1 MDKEQ
6 HYLIKTYGCQM
17 NVHESEKLA
26 GMMKSL
32 GYSETTEQDKADI
45 VVFNTCC
52 IRDGAEQKIYAHIG
66 ALKNLKKVKKD
77 LIIAVCGCLSQA
89 DGRAEEIKRKFPFV
103 NIIIGTHNIH
113 LFREYLETYLQN
125 KKYICDI
132 WDKEKEINENVDMF
146 RTSGKNAWVNISY
159 GCNNFCSYCIVPYV
173 RGRERSR
180 DMNEILEEIKCL
192 AKNGYKY
199 ITLLGQNVNSYGN
212 DLENKEINFV
222 NLLKKASK
230 IEGDFKIK
238 FMTSHPKD
246 LTEEVIDEIANNE
259 KLAKVIHLPVQSGN
273 NRILNLMNRRY
284 TREKYLNLI
293 KLIKDRIPN
302 AVLTTDIIVGFPT
315 ETEDEFMD
323 TYNLVK
329 EVRYDSIFAFMYSKR
344 SNTPA
349 EKMENQVSIEVKRDR
364 VNRLLALSKSITK
377 EINKTLVGKVFNV
390 TFDCFKED
398 NAYFETDS
406 GKTLIVE
413 NAKNEY
419 DFNKFYSM
427 KITKERNNK
436 LFGEIIDYVG

>member
-1 MDKEQ
+1 MNNKK

-32 GYSETTEQDKADI
+32 GYEETAIIDNADI

-77 LIIAVCGCLSQA
+77 LIVAVCGCLTQA

-103 NIIIGTHNIH
+103 NILIGTHNIH
-113 LFREYLETYLQN
+113 LFKEYLETYLKN
-125 KKYICDI
+125 KKFISDI

-180 DMNEILEEIKCL
+180 DINEILSEIKCL
-192 AKNGYKY
+192 AKQGYKY

-212 DLENKEINFV
+212 DLADENINFV
-222 NLLKKASK
+222 NLLRNASK
-230 IEGDFKIK
+230 IEGDFIIK

-246 LTEEVIDEIANNE
+246 LTEEVINEIASNE

-284 TREKYLNLI
+284 TREKYLSLI
-293 KLIKDRIPN
+293 KLIKERIPN
-302 AVLTTDIIVGFPT
+302 AILTTDIIVGFPS
-315 ETEDEFMD
+315 ETEEEFMD
-323 TYNLVK
+323 TFNLVK

-349 EKMENQVSIEVKRDR
+349 EKMENQIPLDIKRDR
-364 VNRLLALSKSITK
+364 VNRLLALSKLITK
-377 EINKTLVGKVFNV
+377 EINKSLIGKEYNTTLDYIEG
-390 TFDCFKED
+390 EI
-398 NAYFETDS
+398 AYFETDS
-406 GKTLIVE
+406 GKTIIVE
-413 NAKNEY
+413 NANIEIDKS
-419 DFNKFYSM
+419 KFYTI
-427 KITKERNNK
+427 KIIAEKNNK
-436 LFGEIIDYVG
+436 LYGEITNYVR

>member
-1 MDKEQ
+1 MGNK

-26 GMMKSL
+26 GMMQSL
-32 GYSETTEQDKADI
+32 GYTETINPEDADI

-66 ALKNLKKVKKD
+66 ALKNIKKNNKN
-77 LIIAVCGCLSQA
+77 LIVAVCGCLSQA
-89 DGRAEEIKRKFPFV
+89 SGRAEEIKRKFPFV

-113 LFREYLETYLQN
+113 LFKEYLETFIRSN
-125 KKYICDI
+125 KFICDI

-180 DMNEILEEIKCL
+180 DMNEILAEIKCL

-212 DLENKEINFV
+212 DIEDENINFV
-222 NLLKKASK
+222 NLLRNASK

-246 LTEEVIDEIANNE
+246 LTEDVINEIAIND

-284 TREKYLNLI
+284 TREKYLELVKKI
-293 KLIKDRIPN
+293 REKIPT
-302 AVLTTDIIVGFPT
+302 AVLTTDIIVGFPS
-315 ETEDEFMD
+315 ETEEEFLD

-349 EKMENQVSIEVKRDR
+349 EKMDNQVSLDIKRER
-364 VNRLLALSKSITK
+364 VNKLLSLSKSITK
-377 EINKTLVGKVFNV
+377 EINKELIGRTFNT
-390 TFDCFKED
+390 TFDYFEESY
-398 NAYFETDS
+398 AYFQTDS
-406 GKTLIVE
+406 GKTLIIENVE
-413 NAKNEY
+413 NKFNE
-419 DFNKFYSM
+419 DEFYQI
-427 KITKERNNK
+427 KITKEKNNK
-436 LFGEIIDYVG
+436 LFGELISYAR

>member
-1 MDKEQ
+1 MAEK

-32 GYSETTEQDKADI
+32 GYEEKTDTNNANI
-45 VVFNTCC
+45 IVFNTCC

-66 ALKNLKKVKKD
+66 ALKNIKKNNKD
-77 LIIAVCGCLSQA
+77 LIVAVCGCLSQA

-113 LFREYLETYLQN
+113 LFKEYLETYLQN
-125 KKYICDI
+125 KKFICDV

-180 DMNEILEEIKCL
+180 DINEILAEIKCL
-192 AKNGYKY
+192 AKSGYKY

-212 DLENKEINFV
+212 DLEDKDINFV
-222 NLLKKASK
+222 NLLRKASK

-246 LTEEVIDEIANNE
+246 LTEEVIEEIAKND

-284 TREKYLNLI
+284 TREKYLGLI
-293 KLIKDRIPN
+293 NSIREKIPN
-302 AVLTTDIIVGFPT
+302 AVLTTDIIVGFPS
-315 ETEDEFMD
+315 ETEEEFMD

-349 EKMENQVSIEVKRDR
+349 EKMENQVPIETKRDR
-364 VNRLLALSKSITK
+364 VNRLLSLSKTITK
-377 EINKTLVGKVFNV
+377 EINKNLIGRIFNT
-390 TFDCFKED
+390 TFDYLEGDLAF
-398 NAYFETDS
+398 FETDS

-413 NAKNEY
+413 NAGSKF
-419 DFNKFYSM
+419 DKSKFYQIRVS
-427 KITKERNNK
+427 KEKNNK
-436 LFGEIIDYVG
+436 LFGEIIDDAR